1 MRSHPF
7 ETLLLTAMEQRNLF
21 DNMIQHLKI
30 GALMVAGA
38 LAVLPSFEATAQD
51 DGDNLVPNGS
61 FENADLKRLKKPGEL
76 ELYCEDWFGAT
87 DALLDLYAEGMK
99 SEKVS
104 LPSNERGTCEPADGM
119 VCAGICAYTK
129 DPRSSRNY
137 YEVELT
143 DNLEKNQLY
152 CVSFDISLSDMS
164 RYAVNGLGAV
174 LSDRKID
181 QSNTGLIVRDAD
193 IIHESKKV
201 HMFRD
206 GWETVCGTFI
216 GTGQEEFLIIGN
228 FLGDRDVEEEKMGR
242 PTGAVGS
249 QTNDAYYFLDNIKV
263 YPITAKSQ
271 CVCDAADEVKED
283 LVYGA
288 SFAVDE
294 NMKPADIVAG
304 SAVYYAFL
312 KRSPTATGTRTVNQI
327 VELMKE
333 NPSMRVRIIG
343 HADDDEFNEGKINA
357 RYKDLGEKR
366 AEYIMRLMTEQGI
379 GADRVEVEAR
389 ENTDPASTRD
399 TDISRAQNRR
409 VTFEVIR

>member
-1 MRSHPF
+1 
-7 ETLLLTAMEQRNLF
+7 MEQRNLF
-21 DNMIQHLKI
+21 ETMIHDVKI

-38 LAVLPSFEATAQD
+38 LAAMPAFEATAQD
-51 DGDNLVPNGS
+51 DSDNLVPNGS

-76 ELYCEDWFGAT
+76 EMYCDDWFGAT

-104 LPSNERGTCEPADGM
+104 LPTNERGTVEPADGM
-119 VCAGICAYTK
+119 VCAGLCAYSK

-137 YEVELT
+137 YEIELL

-164 RYAVNGLGAV
+164 RYAVNGIGAL

-181 QSNTGLIVRDAD
+181 QNNTGLIVRDPD
-193 IIHESKKV
+193 IIHETKKV

-228 FLGDRDVEEEKMGR
+228 FLGDRDVEDEKMGR
-242 PTGAVGS
+242 PSGVSGS

-271 CVCDAADEVKED
+271 CVCSAADEVKED

-288 SFAVDE
+288 SFAVDA
-294 NMKPADIVAG
+294 NMKPADVVAG

-312 KRSPTATGTRTVNQI
+312 KRSPTATGTRTVNQL
-327 VELMKE
+327 VALMKE
-333 NPSMRVRIIG
+333 NPSMRIRVIG
-343 HADDDEFNEGKINA
+343 HADDDEFNEGKING

-366 AEYIMRLMTEQGI
+366 AAYVVRLMTEQGI
-379 GADRVEVEAR
+379 GADRLEVDAR
-389 ENTDPASTRD
+389 ENTDPASTLD
-399 TDISRAQNRR
+399 TEISRAQNRR